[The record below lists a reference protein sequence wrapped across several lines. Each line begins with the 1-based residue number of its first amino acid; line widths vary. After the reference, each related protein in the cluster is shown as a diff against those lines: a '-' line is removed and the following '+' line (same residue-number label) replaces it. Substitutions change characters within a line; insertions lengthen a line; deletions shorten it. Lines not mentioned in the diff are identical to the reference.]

1 MKTNIRPHI
10 VILIPVMPNTLMA
23 IFTGHMIFLDHTKSR
38 KLTVKVAATF
48 NIKTKIKAYSIQYQ
62 ALLSAPWL
70 PAIYFS
76 HHKVQGLGKG
86 TIAIINGFHLPADT
100 RVLAC
105 ATNNR
110 DM

>member
-48 NIKTKIKAYSIQYQ
+48 NIKKSKRTLSNTKHYFP
-62 ALLSAPWL
+62 LLGYRP
-70 PAIYFS
+70 
-76 HHKVQGLGKG
+76 
-86 TIAIINGFHLPADT
+86 
-100 RVLAC
+100 
-105 ATNNR
+105 
-110 DM
+110 